1 MKSEDERG
9 RPGERVGILAEW
21 ERLVTG
27 LERLSVH
34 DAGGICMLRNPRTSG
49 LLLIVAGALFLIA
62 ALMEHPTQPLRYL
75 AGGLL
80 LLAGVVHSLRGRRT
94 P

>member
-1 MKSEDERG
+1 
-9 RPGERVGILAEW
+9 
-21 ERLVTG
+21 
-27 LERLSVH
+27 
-34 DAGGICMLRNPRTSG
+34 
-49 LLLIVAGALFLIA
+49 
-62 ALMEHPTQPLRYL
+62 MEHPTQPLRYL